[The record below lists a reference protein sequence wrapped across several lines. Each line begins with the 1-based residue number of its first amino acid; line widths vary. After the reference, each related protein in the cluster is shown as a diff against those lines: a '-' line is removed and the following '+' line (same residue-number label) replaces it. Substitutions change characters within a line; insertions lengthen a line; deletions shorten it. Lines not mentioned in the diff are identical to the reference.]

1 METLLRLSQGP
12 FRRRHECLLFFS
24 WACATVG
31 LSCESA
37 PNAAIIQAA
46 YGRAAPDSRLRHDKG
61 LRIIEATCDN
71 DVNGRFQCRV
81 SFVSEADP
89 DQRLYFGIVSA
100 TQTDRGWTLTI
111 AETPSIR
118 ATRSALTT
126 ALFVL
131 NIDIGGM
138 SAAASSGSHLRA
150 VETTFHTG
158 ADPRRHSRFNH
169 RLAHDLGKGIPFF
182 PRDRREA
189 FARRS
194 CSIQKIAR
202 DDDLKKDHPASWKQ
216 ERVSL
221 RLRGCFI
228 GPPVR
233 AVHSLS
239 DTGALHLSACL
250 ILESARRFPC
260 HSVCRRNG
268 AILPIFARRCS
279 LRQGIARGEPPR
291 AQRDLALRNL
301 DQVIRHGRLCLV
313 RTSDLWAGHL
323 QV

>member
-1 METLLRLSQGP
+1 MLAVFFLGLRDRWPVLRIRSKCS
-12 FRRRHECLLFFS
+12 HHS
-24 WACATVG
+24 SG
-31 LSCESA
+31 LW
-37 PNAAIIQAA
+37 
-46 YGRAAPDSRLRHDKG
+46 RAAPDSRLRHDKG